1 MIEKIGDLLSDFLY
15 MLQFLIVVFEVSL
28 EAILDQSFS
37 GEPIGL
43 HLVLKA

>member
-1 MIEKIGDLLSDFLY
+1 MREFLSNFLY
-15 MLQFLIVVFEVSL
+15 MVQLLIVVFEVSL